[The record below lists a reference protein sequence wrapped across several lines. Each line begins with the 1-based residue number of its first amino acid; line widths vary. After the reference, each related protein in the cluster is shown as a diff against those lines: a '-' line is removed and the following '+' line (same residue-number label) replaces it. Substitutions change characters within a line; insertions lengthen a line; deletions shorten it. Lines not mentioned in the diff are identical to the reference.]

1 MNQDVDPRQESVN
14 SRPAPKRPPFVRKVV
29 SLKGYFVAMRDEI
42 DRKLAADR
50 VVTTV
55 EPQVVPPPP
64 VPPLVQS
71 SGNSPRG
78 TGVDTGVA
86 TDPGT
91 TSRGIPEGGSSSGV
105 PQRGVASTAGLGEN
119 VVGVAHHADVAG
131 VPGGADPGGPTG
143 GGDSPAP
150 IIECKETRNVIIPGI
165 EGMITAV
172 RIRIDN
178 PRVYQE
184 FRDNKDFLEAT
195 TSKTSINVEGSA
207 VPVVV
212 NSPLEPI
219 MPLTCNKKS
228 VINSELVRDSLMRK
242 MGVDGFVKGVMT
254 IEARIDVTRY
264 REIATAIERIDTLRT
279 ALPFHTQG
287 MAAALSLMPWYYG
300 PDPAP
305 RYRDTCIRTG
315 YGRDVVYHTPLVEL
329 WDIITRGTRQRRPR
343 AAPTDDEW
351 VTAIR
356 IGLNVDA
363 EDDEVPAE
371 EDGDEDSEEMP
382 PPNRAPDMADVF
394 YTVPQA
400 YNISR
405 DPLFLAWLFPAHGI
419 SEAGVSITGCSPYA
433 DNSVALFGDTVVS
446 ASMDDFE
453 AIHDLRRRGVNLEV
467 RDLADR
473 LLVAAY
479 GRNYLVPQV
488 PVSLFVASRRME
500 GFPIDLVPKYRTA
513 LSNISGMNEQ
523 EPVRAHTDRDSD
535 FYKYSV
541 LAW

>member
-1 MNQDVDPRQESVN
+1 MTQDIDPRQETVN

-29 SLKGYFVAMRDEI
+29 NLKGFFVAMRDEI
-42 DRKLAADR
+42 DRKIAAGR
-50 VVTTV
+50 VV
-55 EPQVVPPPP
+55 VPEEHR
-64 VPPLVQS
+64 VS
-71 SGNSPRG
+71 TGDSPRG
-78 TGVDTGVA
+78 ARVDAEVVADASAAPRGVPA
-86 TDPGT
+86 
-91 TSRGIPEGGSSSGV
+91 GGRAQRV
-105 PQRGVASTAGLGEN
+105 PQRTATGTVGMGEN
-119 VVGVAHHADVAG
+119 VVGVTHHADAAG
-131 VPGGADPGGPTG
+131 VPGRADPSSPTS
-143 GGDSPAP
+143 GGDSSSTV
-150 IIECKETRNVIIPGI
+150 IECRETRNVVIPGI
-165 EGMITAV
+165 EGTV

-212 NSPLEPI
+212 NSPLEPV
-219 MPLTCNKKS
+219 MPLTSAKPS
-228 VINSELVRDSLMRK
+228 VIDKVLVRDSLVRK

-264 REIATAIERIDTLRT
+264 REIVAAIERIDTLRT

-287 MAAALSLMPWYYG
+287 MAAALNLMPWYYG
-300 PDPAP
+300 PEPAP

-329 WDIITRGTRQRRPR
+329 WDIITQGTRQRRPR
-343 AAPTDDEW
+343 VAPTEEEW
-351 VTAIR
+351 VNAIR
-356 IGLNVDA
+356 IGLNVDPE
-363 EDDEVPAE
+363 EDDIPAGVE
-371 EDGDEDSEEMP
+371 EDEVSEASIQRH
-382 PPNRAPDMADVF
+382 RAPDMADVF

-405 DPLFLAWLFPAHGI
+405 DPLFLAWLFPAHGV

-433 DNSVALFGDTVVS
+433 DNSVALYGDTVVS

-453 AIHDLRRRGVNLEV
+453 AIHDLRRRGLNLEV
-467 RDLADR
+467 HELAER
-473 LLVAAY
+473 LLEAAY
-479 GRNYLVPQV
+479 GRLQLVPQV

-500 GFPIDLVPKYRTA
+500 GFPIDLVAKYRTA

-541 LAW
+541 LA